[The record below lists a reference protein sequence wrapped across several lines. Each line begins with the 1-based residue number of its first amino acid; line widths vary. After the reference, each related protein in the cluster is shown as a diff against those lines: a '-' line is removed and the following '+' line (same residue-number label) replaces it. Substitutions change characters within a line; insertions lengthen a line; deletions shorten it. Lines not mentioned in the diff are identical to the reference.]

1 MRYEALPDTGV
12 TMNYA
17 KLSKEISCALRR
29 HPEYYGLEPDRAGF
43 VGIDDLIRGI
53 NHSHPDA
60 MPVTRNHIEEALA
73 HSSKQRHEFYQ
84 DKIRALYGMSF
95 RGRRTLAPRVP
106 PKVLYHGTTP
116 RVLDAIMREGLRPM
130 DRRMV
135 YLSEDFEIAASA
147 DARHS
152 WGCEPVV
159 LAVNTVDACANNVEF
174 YQETSHVW
182 LCSYVSPAYLQPISW
197 D

>member
-1 MRYEALPDTGV
+1 
-12 TMNYA
+12 MNYA

-135 YLSEDFEIAASA
+135 YLSEDFGRKYGRRMRQQRRVLSGNEPRVALQLRVACISAANQLGLGSSHH
-147 DARHS
+147 RSLLPPYHY
-152 WGCEPVV
+152 EP
-159 LAVNTVDACANNVEF
+159 LAMMNAA
-174 YQETSHVW
+174 
-182 LCSYVSPAYLQPISW
+182 
-197 D
+197 